1 MGVGSLGTSQAT
13 LKTPHMISEVYPRGE
28 ADLDQVVQV
37 SVNSG
42 AIEPAGHE
50 FLREVSVAQ
59 RRGRGFEAPEYLD
72 ARHGSPQ
79 AGIAD
84 QRLEARC
91 AIFSGFFWGHSS

>member
-1 MGVGSLGTSQAT
+1 MGAGFRVAT
-13 LKTPHMISEVYPRGE
+13 RAALKTPHVISKIDPRGE
-28 ADLDQVVQV
+28 ADFDQVVQV

-42 AIEPAGHE
+42 AVEAEGHE

-59 RRGRGFEAPEYLD
+59 RCGRGFEAPEYLD

-91 AIFSGFFWGHSS
+91 AIFNGFFWGRSS